1 MVDNKVQFWH
11 YSGKT
16 INKYCLKYGCILIE
30 KALYK
35 DKDDYFD
42 IISTKMLP
50 GDKVVMIDYL
60 SDRSWKICAVGEVE
74 GGYDHHLVFQDLLG
88 LDMQH
93 ARKVIWKINP
103 SDEMITYEGGFRHCF
118 LGRIG
123 QANPN
128 VWNEIW
134 EIIKNGVAVKQ
145 EDLPDTPMILSDQ
158 DIINRLIIN
167 EISLNTATRFINIMN
182 VVRNKCKWY
191 MEKRVQITE
200 QQTIVY
206 LISPILDALE
216 WSDTHIRY
224 QYCNADAGFFTTKNF
239 TCFRIMEV
247 KPLGH
252 PLTKCIEEG
261 IRHAKVLRGV
271 EELIVT
277 NGHKFLLIKLSTN
290 PKEGW
295 YISSCL
301 NILSPIDEYTMGSE
315 GGREVGGAV
324 VFIMEMLRKE
334 VNLK

>member
-1 MVDNKVQFWH
+1 MVDANVNFWH
-11 YSGKT
+11 YSGKK

-42 IISTKMLP
+42 IITTKMLP

-60 SDRSWKICAVGEVE
+60 NDKTWKINAIGEVE
-74 GGYDHHLVFQDLLG
+74 GGYDHYLVFQDLLG

-93 ARKVIWKINP
+93 ARKVVWKINP
-103 SDEMITYEGGFRHCF
+103 SNEMSTYEGGFRHCF
-118 LGRIG
+118 LGRIR

-134 EIIKNGVAVKQ
+134 DIINNGVAVKQ
-145 EDLPDTPMILSDQ
+145 EKLPDTPKILGDQ
-158 DIINRLIIN
+158 DIINSLIVN
-167 EISLNTATRFINIMN
+167 KISLDTATRLINMMN
-182 VVRNKCKWY
+182 AVRNKCEWY
-191 MEKRVQITE
+191 MKNRMQITE

-206 LISPILDALE
+206 LIAPILDALE
-216 WSDTHIRY
+216 WSDTQIRY
-224 QYCNADAGFFTTKNF
+224 QYCSADAGFFTTKGS
-239 TCFRIMEV
+239 TCFRIMEA
-247 KPLGH
+247 KPLWH

-271 EELIVT
+271 KELIVT
-277 NGHKFLLIKLSTN
+277 NGRKFLLIKLSTN

-295 YISSCL
+295 YVSSCF
-301 NILSPIDEYTMGSE
+301 NIQSPIDKYTIGIE

-324 VFIMEMLRKE
+324 VFIMEMLQKE
-334 VNLK
+334 ASLE